1 MSSQFNLQNLD
12 LDKSVESKL
21 NQNLRVTVEGSDK
34 VVVTPLGKNNDP
46 NSLLAEWDKVFQANS
61 SRMNSTLLE
70 IEESNRGKY
79 GPRSIQKPWVE
90 RKDSLKA
97 YFHDQG
103 APPVPLNVNLG
114 NKLRPLSVRNGS
126 LLLKNSTNSGLP
138 WYTRKSEIKE
148 ELVSNF
154 NYYLDRQDPCVLFTR
169 TQEQG
174 KTRNVWGYPSADTLN
189 EMRYYAPL
197 LDYQKKVSWR
207 AALNSPDSVD
217 RGITN
222 LVNNAML
229 SGKKLIS
236 IDFSAYDASVG
247 KELQSASFEYV
258 KSLFQ
263 PNCADELEYIA
274 HRFNTIGIITPDG
287 IWDGPHG
294 VPSGSTFTNEV
305 DSLAQFLVISNLG
318 TVDESTMQIQGDDG
332 AYAVWADDLEMT
344 FKGLEQHK
352 LNVNEDK
359 SDVSDDYIVY
369 LQKLYHNDYRMD
381 NGLIGGIY
389 STYRALSRLVY
400 QERWSNFVDEGINGE
415 DYYSLRAI
423 SILENCKYHP
433 LFEELVKFVVDIDDK
448 NLRFTENGLKSYIRM
463 QQKDGT
469 VGNITN
475 QYGDTGNIR
484 SFASYK
490 LISKIIG
497 A

>member
-1 MSSQFNLQNLD
+1 MSSQFNLHNLD
-12 LDKSVESKL
+12 VSDLVKSKL
-21 NQNLRVTVEGSDK
+21 VQNLRGTVDGSDK

-46 NSLLAEWDKVFQANS
+46 ETLLSGWDKVFQDNN
-61 SRMNSTLLE
+61 SRMNSALLE

-79 GPRSIQKPWVE
+79 GPRSIQKPWKE
-90 RKDSLKA
+90 RKDSLSA
-97 YFHDQG
+97 YFRDHK
-103 APPVPLNVNLG
+103 APPVSSNVSLG
-114 NKLRPLSVRNGS
+114 NKLRPLSVEKATQ
-126 LLLKNSTNSGLP
+126 LLKNSTNSGLP
-138 WYTRKSEIKE
+138 WYTRKSDIKD
-148 ELVSNF
+148 ELIKDF
-154 NYYLDRQDPCVLFTR
+154 KYYLDRKDPCVLFTR

-174 KTRNVWGYPSADTLN
+174 KTRNVWGYPSADTMN

-197 LDYQKKVSWR
+197 LNFQKQQSWR

-222 LVNNAML
+222 LVNDALL
-229 SGKKLIS
+229 SGMKLVS

-247 KELQSASFEYV
+247 EELQRAAFEYV
-258 KSLFQ
+258 TSLFQ
-263 PNCADELEYIA
+263 PDCAEDLEYIA

-305 DSLAQFLVISNLG
+305 DSLAQFSVITNLG
-318 TVDESTMQIQGDDG
+318 TVNENTMQIQGDDG
-332 AYAVWADDLEMT
+332 AYAVWADSIEST
-344 FKGLEQHK
+344 FKGFEHHGLV
-352 LNVNEDK
+352 VNEEK
-359 SDVSDDYIVY
+359 SLVSDDHVVY
-369 LQKLYHNDYRMD
+369 LQKLYHSDYRLE

-400 QERWSNFVDEGINGE
+400 QERWSNFVDEGISGE

-433 LFEELVKFVVDIDDK
+433 LFEELVKYVVEIDDK
-448 NLRFTENGLKSYIRM
+448 NLQFTENGLRSYIRM
-463 QQKDGT
+463 QQKDGS

-475 QYGDTGNIR
+475 QYGDKGNIK

-490 LISKIIG
+490 LISKIVG

>member
-1 MSSQFNLQNLD
+1 MSSQFNLHNLD
-12 LDKSVESKL
+12 VSDSVKAKL
-21 NQNLRVTVEGSDK
+21 IQNLRGTVEGSDN

-46 NSLLAEWDKVFQANS
+46 EALLSGWDKVFQDNIG
-61 SRMNSTLLE
+61 RMNSALLE

-79 GPRSIQKPWVE
+79 GPRSIQKPWSE
-90 RKDSLKA
+90 RKESLEA

-103 APPVPLNVNLG
+103 ARPVSSNVQLG
-114 NKLRPLSVRNGS
+114 NKLRPLSLDKAVQ
-126 LLLKNSTNSGLP
+126 LLKNSTNSGLP
-138 WYTRKSEIKE
+138 WYTRKSEIKD

-154 NYYLDRQDPCVLFTR
+154 DYYLGRQDPCVLFTR

-174 KTRNVWGYPSADTLN
+174 KTRNVWGYPAADTLN

-197 LDYQKKVSWR
+197 LDYQKKLSWR
-207 AALNSPDSVD
+207 AALNSPDTVD

-222 LVNNAML
+222 LINNAMI

-247 KELQSASFEYV
+247 KELQQAAFNYV
-258 KSLFQ
+258 ASLFQ
-263 PNCADELEYIA
+263 TSCSEDLEYIA
-274 HRFNTIGIITPDG
+274 QRFNTIGIVTPDG
-287 IWDGPHG
+287 IWEKPHG

-305 DSLAQFLVISNLG
+305 DSLAQFSVISNLG

-332 AYAVWADDLEMT
+332 AYAVWADSIEET
-344 FKGLEQHK
+344 FKGFEQHGLK
-352 LNVNEDK
+352 VNEEK
-359 SDVSDDYIVY
+359 SVIADDYVVY
-369 LQKLYHNDYRMD
+369 LQKLYHNDYRQD
-381 NGLIGGIY
+381 DGLIGGIY

-400 QERWSNFVDEGINGE
+400 QERWSNFTDEDISGE

-433 LFEELVKFVVDIDDK
+433 LFEELVKYVVEIDDR
-448 NLRFTENGLKSYIRM
+448 NLRFTENGLRSYIRM

-475 QYGDTGNIR
+475 QYGDKGNIK

-490 LISKIIG
+490 LISKIVG